1 LQKTGDIN
9 PVFIHTNKEYSV
21 GGGTDQEHG
30 YAYSSGGFAC
40 GPVTTTGLCRATSAF
55 SGENRGEPATSS
67 KTRNETGTDTGP
79 HSDGQ
84 RSAILPPPPNPD
96 KPVGPPPTFEANLLE
111 SEREKLRAGPELQA
125 EDPAK
130 PETEKA
136 AEPYAPPP
144 QDTHQVDIAV

>member
-1 LQKTGDIN
+1 MLILPGALPVAPSPQQAFAAPPAPSPVKT
-9 PVFIHTNKEYSV
+9 V
-21 GGGTDQEHG
+21 
-30 YAYSSGGFAC
+30 A
-40 GPVTTTGLCRATSAF
+40 
-55 SGENRGEPATSS
+55 EPAASS

-96 KPVGPPPTFEANLLE
+96 RPVGPPPTFEANLLE
-111 SEREKLRAGPELQA
+111 SEREKLRAGPELRS
-125 EDPAK
+125 EDPAN

-144 QDTHQVDIAV
+144 ENTHQVDIAV